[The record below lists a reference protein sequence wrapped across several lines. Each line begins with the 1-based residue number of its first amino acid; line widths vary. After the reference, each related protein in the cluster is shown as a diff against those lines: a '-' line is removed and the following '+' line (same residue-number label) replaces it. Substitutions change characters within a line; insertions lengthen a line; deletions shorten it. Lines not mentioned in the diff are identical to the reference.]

1 MNQLEAALTIEPQEE
16 LRSPRSHFY
25 VLVECDEEGDNGW
38 NEEIG
43 FSEHSNEGSIDRF
56 LVLPHQDIPSHDP
69 LLEGDEPQI
78 NYSMSHI
85 LTSDEYV
92 ASLEA
97 KAARKQAL
105 MEEEK
110 VHKIAT
116 EDSKERCK
124 LQKLEKMQ
132 KAKER
137 YEERAASKR
146 EKEYW
151 K

>member
-1 MNQLEAALTIEPQEE
+1 MVLLFFQNDFTEQEEEPLLQAIREDNFEVDVQDAYKSEAKEDYLNQLEAALTIEPQEE

-56 LVLPHQDIPSHDP
+56 LVLPHQDIPTHDP
-69 LLEGDEPQI
+69 LLEAGELQI
-78 NYSMSHI
+78 DYSMSHI

-97 KAARKQAL
+97 KAARK
-105 MEEEK
+105 
-110 VHKIAT
+110 
-116 EDSKERCK
+116 
-124 LQKLEKMQ
+124 
-132 KAKER
+132 
-137 YEERAASKR
+137 
-146 EKEYW
+146 
-151 K
+151 